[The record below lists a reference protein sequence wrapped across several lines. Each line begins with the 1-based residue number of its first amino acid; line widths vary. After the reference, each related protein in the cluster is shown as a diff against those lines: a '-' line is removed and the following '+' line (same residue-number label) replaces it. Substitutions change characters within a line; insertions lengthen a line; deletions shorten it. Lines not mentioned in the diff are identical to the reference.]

1 MCYFLCSKRY
11 HNFELPEYFTFDKI
25 LDFVKYTIGDK
36 PYEECISDT
45 LPDDL
50 DDVNMDLLTNKDGKY
65 AVRPLTLANPYL
77 YYFLVREVCNE
88 KGLKASLDCFDKYNV
103 PHIASCA
110 LPVLDN
116 EDKKES
122 FHNSTTI
129 LNWWNSIEQRSLE
142 LSLEYRYMF
151 VTDITNCYGSINPQ
165 SID

>member
-25 LDFVKYTIGDK
+25 LDFVKDTIGDK

-77 YYFLVREVCNE
+77 
-88 KGLKASLDCFDKYNV
+88 
-103 PHIASCA
+103 
-110 LPVLDN
+110 
-116 EDKKES
+116 
-122 FHNSTTI
+122 
-129 LNWWNSIEQRSLE
+129 
-142 LSLEYRYMF
+142 
-151 VTDITNCYGSINPQ
+151 
-165 SID
+165 